1 MSNALVALIIVAM
14 MITTGMGF
22 SKIAVSA
29 VDDITDNWKQSATMA
44 ENRAGTDIR
53 VLRTDIA
60 DNVVSLYL
68 QNTGR
73 THLLNYEKWDIFV
86 QYYEQSGTY
95 HIQRLEFDSSSEP
108 GINRWSIDQI
118 FASSSLSQTEVFQ
131 PGILDPCEVARIVI
145 NLSPAPASSVPGWVV
160 ISTANGI
167 VASVQ
172 FGS

>member
-29 VDDITDNWKQSATMA
+29 MDDITDNWKQSVTVA

-53 VLRTDIA
+53 V
-60 DNVVSLYL
+60 VSAGVSGNIVFVYL
-68 QNTGR
+68 ENTGR
-73 THLLNYEKWDIFV
+73 TQLLDYEKWDVFV
-86 QYYEQSGTY
+86 HYYEQNQTY
-95 HIQRLEFDSSSEP
+95 YVKRLNFDGHSEP
-108 GINRWSIDQI
+108 GINCWSVNQI
-118 FASSSLSQTEVFQ
+118 YSSESLSQAEVYQ
-131 PGILDPCEVARIVI
+131 PGILDPCEVAKIEI
-145 NLSPAPASSVPGWVV
+145 NLFPVPATGIPGWVV